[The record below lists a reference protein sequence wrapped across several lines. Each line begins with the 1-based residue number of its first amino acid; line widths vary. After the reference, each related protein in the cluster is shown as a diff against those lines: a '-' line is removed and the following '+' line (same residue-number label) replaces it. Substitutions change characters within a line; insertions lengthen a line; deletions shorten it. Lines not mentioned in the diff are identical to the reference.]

1 MGIFPLTEAVHRH
14 PSPRLMAA
22 SHSAMAPVLQPGP
35 RPLTMACLAAPV
47 MPTASIDTSSIG
59 ERPRPHSLREL
70 FWAFTWLALQ
80 GFGGVLAVVQR
91 ELVDRRRWMTN
102 EEFME
107 DWAAAQIL
115 PGPNVVNLSI
125 MVGDRHFGARGAL
138 VAVVG
143 MLLLPML
150 LVVAVAAV
158 YAVFATHPMVV
169 GALRGMGA
177 VAAGLVAGVGCR
189 LAASLGRH
197 PLGPLPCG
205 LIVVATFATMSV
217 LRLPLA
223 WVLPV
228 VGGAAC
234 VLTWRKL
241 PA

>member
-1 MGIFPLTEAVHRH
+1 MTTAP
-14 PSPRLMAA
+14 AA
-22 SHSAMAPVLQPGP
+22 A
-35 RPLTMACLAAPV
+35 
-47 MPTASIDTSSIG
+47 
-59 ERPRPHSLREL
+59 ERPRPGSLGEL

-91 ELVDRRRWMTN
+91 ELVERRRWMTN

-107 DWAAAQIL
+107 DWAVAQIL
-115 PGPNVVNLSI
+115 PGPNVVNLSL
-125 MVGDRHFGARGAL
+125 MVGDRHFGARGAV
-138 VAVVG
+138 VAVAG

-150 LVVAVAAV
+150 LVVSVAAL
-158 YAVFATHPMVV
+158 YAAFAAHPMVV

-189 LAASLGRH
+189 LMGALARH
-197 PLGPLPCG
+197 PLGPLPCA
-205 LIVVATFATMSV
+205 LIVVITLVAMTM

-228 VGGAAC
+228 VGGMAC
-234 VLTWRKL
+234 TLTWRKL

>member
-1 MGIFPLTEAVHRH
+1 M
-14 PSPRLMAA
+14 PSR
-22 SHSAMAPVLQPGP
+22 
-35 RPLTMACLAAPV
+35 
-47 MPTASIDTSSIG
+47 SSIASTDGRIAFGDG
-59 ERPRPHSLREL
+59 EAGTAAARHAYDAQLRRPAMHSHIPESPARTAEDDHPRPHSLREL

-91 ELVDRRRWMTN
+91 ELVERRRWMSN
-102 EEFME
+102 EQFVE

-125 MVGDRHFGARGAL
+125 MVGDRYFGLRGAL
-138 VAVVG
+138 VAVAG

-150 LVVAVAAV
+150 LVVVLAVV
-158 YAVFATHPMVV
+158 YAGFADQPMVA

-189 LAASLGRH
+189 LAASLRKH
-197 PLGPLPCG
+197 PLGPWACG
-205 LIVVATFATMSV
+205 AIAAATFVAMSV

-234 VLTWRKL
+234 ALTWRKL
-241 PA
+241 ASARH